1 MYVFIVSHVS
11 LLTKIIIILKKKH
24 KRLFSFSAISDS
36 LIEKVSYAGVHEH
49 SFKQITLS

>member
-11 LLTKIIIILKKKH
+11 LLTKIIIIKKKKH

-36 LIEKVSYAGVHEH
+36 LIEKVHEH
-49 SFKQITLS
+49 SFKQITLN

>member
-11 LLTKIIIILKKKH
+11 LLTKIIIIKKTH
-24 KRLFSFSAISDS
+24 KRLCSFSAISDS